1 MRRFLIGA
9 TLVLL
14 LAPRLG
20 AQGHLASLDSAWA
33 AIGRTY
39 FDSALVAGPW
49 RTLHDSLR
57 QGLGTEPAL
66 DSVRRAIRT
75 LIAFPRQSHFA
86 LIPADAVPPPGSG
99 RTSSRGVPG
108 STGIDVRMIGD
119 TLVAWRVTPGSPA
132 ASAGVR
138 PGDIISHLDTTSIA
152 GVVSRLGT
160 ALPADSRRRRM
171 LATQYAMSQLGG
183 STGDTVRLTLRL
195 DDGSP
200 RALTLVRATL
210 AGRVQQYGNLPP
222 LAVRAS
228 LDSVPVRTTRGLVQ
242 IPVVHFSSWFPIII
256 PDLDRYLFAAR
267 GAPGLILDLRGNP
280 GGVVGMVG
288 GVAGHFTDTV
298 VSLGTMYGRGST
310 LHLRTNP
317 RVVNGAGQ
325 RTTTITVPVAILVD
339 DFSASATEF
348 FSAGMQALGRARI
361 FGVATAGQ
369 SLPAAMF
376 RLPSGDVLM
385 HPIADHEDPS
395 GRRVEGSGV
404 TPDTPAPLTR
414 TDLRTGRD
422 AALEAAREWLART
435 IKQ

>member
-1 MRRFLIGA
+1 MRPFLLGSA
-9 TLVLL
+9 LLLL
-14 LAPRLG
+14 LAPRVG

-39 FDSALVAGPW
+39 FDTVLVAGPW

-57 QGLGTEPAL
+57 QSLGAEPEL

-75 LIAFPRQSHFA
+75 LIAFPKQSHFA
-86 LIPADAVPPPGSG
+86 LIPADAVPPAGSE
-99 RTSSRGVPG
+99 RTSSRGAPG
-108 STGIDVRMIGD
+108 TTGIDVRMIGD
-119 TLVAWRVTPGSPA
+119 TLVAWRVAAGSPA
-132 ASAGVR
+132 ANAGVR
-138 PGDIISHLDTTSIA
+138 PGDVISHVDTTSVD
-152 GVVSRLGT
+152 GVVTRLTKAFPTDG
-160 ALPADSRRRRM
+160 RQRRM
-171 LATQYAMSQLGG
+171 LSTQFAMSRLGG
-183 STGDTVRLTLRL
+183 STGDTVRLTIRA
-195 DDGSP
+195 DDGSARP
-200 RALTLVRATL
+200 LVLVRTPL
-210 AGRVQQYGNLPP
+210 SGRIQQYGNLPP
-222 LAVRAS
+222 MSVRAS
-228 LDSVPVRTTRGLVQ
+228 LDSVAVRTAHGTVQ

-256 PDLDRYLFAAR
+256 QDLDRYLFGAR

-288 GVAGHFTDTV
+288 GVAGHFTDTI

-317 RVVNGAGQ
+317 RVVNSAGQ
-325 RTTTITVPVAILVD
+325 RIPTVSAPVAILVD

-395 GRRVEGSGV
+395 GRRVEGTGV
-404 TPDTPAPLTR
+404 TPDTPTPLTR
-414 TDLRTGRD
+414 SDLRTGRD
-422 AALEAAREWLART
+422 AALEAAREWFARS
-435 IKQ
+435 IH